1 MNVTRVSMVSGI
13 EHTLDVPCTQAQ
25 LHAWACQGVLIQVA
39 RPDVPAPLREFVK
52 TGITP
57 EEWTELFKPAGLAE

>member
-1 MNVTRVSMVSGI
+1 MQITRISPFSGK

-25 LHAWACQGVLIQVA
+25 LDAWQAGEYIQNA
-39 RPDVPAPLREFVK
+39 LPQASAAMREFVK

-57 EEWTELFKPAGLAE
+57 QEWNETFGDSADNN